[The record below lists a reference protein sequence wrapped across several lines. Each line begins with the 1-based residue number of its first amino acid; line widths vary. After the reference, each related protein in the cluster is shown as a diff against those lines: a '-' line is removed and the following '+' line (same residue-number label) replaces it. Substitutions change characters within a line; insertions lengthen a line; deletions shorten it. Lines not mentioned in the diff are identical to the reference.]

1 LKHGEPIV
9 KYFGILA
16 CAAALAISAMTADLA
31 MAQHREHVHF
41 AAGNDNAAIDSS
53 VKGNEYRD
61 YILGAKAGQTMG
73 VSLITK
79 GNAYFNILPP
89 GSNDVSIFTGSMDGQ
104 DASVKLPSDGNY
116 TIRVYLMGNDKDAGK
131 TVPFTLSMTIM

>member
-1 LKHGEPIV
+1 
-9 KYFGILA
+9 
-16 CAAALAISAMTADLA
+16 MTTP
-31 MAQHREHVHF
+31 RS
-41 AAGNDNAAIDSS
+41 NSS

-79 GNAYFNILPP
+79 GSAYFNILPP

-104 DASVKLPSDGNY
+104 DASVKLPADGNY